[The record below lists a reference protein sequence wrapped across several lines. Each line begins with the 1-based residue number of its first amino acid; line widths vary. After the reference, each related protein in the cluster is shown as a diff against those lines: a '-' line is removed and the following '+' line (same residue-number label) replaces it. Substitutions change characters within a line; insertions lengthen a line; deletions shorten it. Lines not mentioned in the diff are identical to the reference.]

1 MEHLT
6 WISPAV
12 IIALLLFVWRE
23 LRSTE
28 RRLEARID
36 AQGHRLEAR
45 VDAQG
50 HRLEARVDAQG
61 DRLEARIDGQGN
73 RLDGRID
80 SLGERLDE
88 VAVEVRGVS
97 ERLARLE
104 GAAFGPWPGRRPD
117 PDPQTAVRAAS
128 DD

>member
-23 LRSTE
+23 LRGQLRSTE
-28 RRLEARID
+28 QRLDARID
-36 AQGHRLEAR
+36 DQGA
-45 VDAQG
+45 
-50 HRLEARVDAQG
+50 
-61 DRLEARIDGQGN
+61 RLEARIDGQGN

-117 PDPQTAVRAAS
+117 PDPDPQTAVRAAS